1 MKFVIKI
8 EGLTKSYGKLQVLDK
23 IAFEIKEGEFVSI
36 IGPSGCGKTT
46 LLKIIGGL
54 IEPTGGKVKIGEDTA
69 EMSLKKRKFGFVF
82 QNPVLLPWR
91 NVVRNIELPLEILG
105 SKNSKKTP
113 HVLSS
118 TDSVLDLLK
127 IVGLEGFEKYYPNQ
141 LSGGMQQRVAIAR
154 ALIFE
159 PSILLLDEPFGALDE
174 ITRGHMNSELLR
186 IWQKEEEKISTIIF
200 VTHSIP
206 EAVFLSD
213 RVIVLSKRPAKIE
226 AIIDIDLPKPRIAK
240 IKDSEKYYSLIKCL
254 TKTLKTN

>member
-1 MKFVIKI
+1 MNPTIEIKEI
-8 EGLTKSYGKLQVLDK
+8 TKYYNDLLVLDK
-23 IAFEIKEGEFVSI
+23 INFRVREGEFVSV

-54 IEPTGGKVKIGEDTA
+54 TKSNEGKVKIGEDTA
-69 EMSLKKRKFGFVF
+69 EIALKKRKFGFVF

-91 NVVRNIELPLEILG
+91 NVVKNIELPLEIMG

-113 HVLSS
+113 HA
-118 TDSVLDLLK
+118 LLK

-159 PSILLLDEPFGALDE
+159 PSILLMDEPFGALDE
-174 ITRGHMNSELLR
+174 ITRSHMNSELLR
-186 IWQKEEEKISTIIF
+186 IWQKEEEKTSTIIF
-200 VTHSIP
+200 VTHSIS

-226 AIIDIDLPKPRIAK
+226 AIINIDLPKPRTAR
-240 IKDSEKYYSLIKCL
+240 IKNSKEYFYLIKCL
-254 TKTLKTN
+254 TKILKTN